1 MRKKTLSISK
11 NRVCFSVLF
20 FLSSLSLGHSGL
32 GHAQTVQATDGQF
45 RLSISDTAVGKQTQV
60 DYQAAPW
67 LHLGF
72 AYNQDAQSYQYNAST
87 EIVKAQNSLPNLV
100 VGVKDFLDTADER
113 SQFMQAGYSL
123 GHSAVQL
130 GWATGASLDGWF
142 AKASHHFIKERV
154 TVFANTTS
162 YSDTYQARYHAADW
176 QVGASWQVTPN
187 LAFSVTHSAEQNL
200 GFGVSIT
207 LDSKK
212 RLNTQLHP
220 NALGFSSEG
229 ASSSSF
235 IKLSSAQA
243 NEDKRLAIQSL
254 LSYISVNTSVAQI
267 TDKRLQLVVQQNRY
281 SHWPDAVASA
291 HSVLSARYA
300 TEFDDIEYVIEHQGH
315 LLHRFLKPIAKSHK
329 VNQAANYT
337 QLTSARPTQ
346 LQPVTNDTLSW
357 VNKNS
362 LTQGPQFT
370 IHLDNRLW
378 LPQTPSQIDN
388 TALSNESDAT
398 TVAMDGTAA
407 ATNTKMAYQL
417 FASAEM
423 DWALT
428 RNWSVQASYQVDLAD
443 NFSKDTAGA
452 QLGAD
457 GLIPVNSQL
466 QERFMASD
474 HRLASASVKFTDSHV
489 TQLYSDVAHL
499 HYQAEVGYLDMNH
512 VGFSG
517 ELLYQPWLS
526 RIAVGASFSH
536 TCLREIDSTFE
547 LSDIQSTAALIS
559 GYWSLPI
566 YNLDAAV
573 HAGRF
578 LAEDTGIR
586 LELRRT
592 FANGW
597 QFGIWATDTQKR
609 INGTKQHFSD
619 KGLFLRIPLGS
630 VTGSRIK
637 TRFTSQIGDLN
648 RNNGAMLSAQKGTL
662 WWQHRDVRPSLFQ

>member
-1 MRKKTLSISK
+1 MRAKTFSISK

-20 FLSSLSLGHSGL
+20 SLLLSLGYSGFV
-32 GHAQTVQATDGQF
+32 HAQSVQATDGQF

-100 VGVKDFLDTADER
+100 VGVKDFLDTADAR
-113 SQFMQAGYSL
+113 SQFMLAGYSL
-123 GHSAVQL
+123 GHSEVQL

-162 YSDTYQARYHAADW
+162 YTDTYQARYHAADW
-176 QVGASWQVTPN
+176 QVGASWQATPN
-187 LAFSVTHSAEQNL
+187 LAFNVMHSAEQNL
-200 GFGVSIT
+200 GFGVSVT

-220 NALGFSSEG
+220 SVVGLSSEG

-235 IKLSSAQA
+235 IKRSSAQA

-254 LSYISVNTSVAQI
+254 LAYISVNTSVVQI
-267 TDKRLQLVVQQNRY
+267 MDKRLQLVIQQSRY
-281 SHWPDAVASA
+281 SHWPDAVASV
-291 HSVLSARYA
+291 HSVLSERYA

-315 LLHRFLKPIAKSHK
+315 LLHRFLKPIAKTHTA
-329 VNQAANYT
+329 NRAANYT
-337 QLTSARPTQ
+337 QHASARPLQ
-346 LQPVTNDTLSW
+346 LQPVTNDTLTW
-357 VNKNS
+357 VNQHS

-378 LPQTPSQIDN
+378 LPQTQTQPQTEN

-398 TVAMDGTAA
+398 AA
-407 ATNTKMAYQL
+407 ATNTKLAYQL

-428 RNWSVQASYQVDLAD
+428 RNWSVHASYQVDLAD
-443 NFSKDTAGA
+443 NFSEDTAGA
-452 QLGAD
+452 QLSAD

-466 QERFMASD
+466 QKRFMAND
-474 HRLASASVKFTDSHV
+474 HRLASAAVKFTDSHV

-499 HYQAEVGYLDMNH
+499 HYQAELGYLDMNH
-512 VGFSG
+512 AGFSG

-536 TCLREIDSTFE
+536 TRLREIDSTFE

-559 GYWSLPI
+559 GYWSLPL

-578 LAEDTGIR
+578 LAEDTGAR

-609 INGTKQHFSD
+609 INGAKQHFSD